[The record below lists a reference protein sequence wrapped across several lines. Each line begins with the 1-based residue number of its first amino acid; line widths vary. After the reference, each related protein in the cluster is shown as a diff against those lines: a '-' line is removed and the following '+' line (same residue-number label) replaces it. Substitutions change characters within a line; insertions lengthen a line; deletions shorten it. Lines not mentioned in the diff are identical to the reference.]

1 MIIVPFCKCI
11 VITREFKK
19 EDGSVCVE
27 LCLTFKKGVV
37 SECPHCG
44 HHMWRDEE
52 IFMNTQLPAILF
64 TQQIN
69 QNLQTAPV
77 HGGAVSLPEV
87 YSDENLET
95 APTANEEPSCSPTGG
110 TQAEL
115 PSGVDNKEID
125 FDEEIDFD
133 TDKSLYSRNIV

>member
-1 MIIVPFCKCI
+1 MLKNLPQIPAQVERQA
-11 VITREFKK
+11 RELLKSRGLYK
-19 EDGSVCVE
+19 N
-27 LCLTFKKGVV
+27 
-37 SECPHCG
+37 
-44 HHMWRDEE
+44 EE

-77 HGGAVSLPEV
+77 YGGAVSLPEV
-87 YSDENLET
+87 SSDENLET
-95 APTANEEPSCSPTGG
+95 APTANEEPSCSSAGG

-133 TDKSLYSRNIV
+133 SDKSLYSRNIGE

>member
-1 MIIVPFCKCI
+1 MSYTIGKV
-11 VITREFKK
+11 VIKKDMLKNLPQIPAQVERQARELLKSRGLYK
-19 EDGSVCVE
+19 NED
-27 LCLTFKKGVV
+27 
-37 SECPHCG
+37 
-44 HHMWRDEE
+44 

-77 HGGAVSLPEV
+77 YGGAVSLPEV
-87 YSDENLET
+87 SSDENLET
-95 APTANEEPSCSPTGG
+95 APTANEEPSCSPAAG

-133 TDKSLYSRNIV
+133 TDKSLYSRNIGE

>member
-1 MIIVPFCKCI
+1 
-11 VITREFKK
+11 
-19 EDGSVCVE
+19 
-27 LCLTFKKGVV
+27 
-37 SECPHCG
+37 
-44 HHMWRDEE
+44 
-52 IFMNTQLPAILF
+52 MNTQLPAILF

-87 YSDENLET
+87 SSDENLET

-133 TDKSLYSRNIV
+133 TDKSLYSRNIGE